1 PGREQRPHRRQSP
14 GRQHRPAG
22 SQRNAEFGP
31 GRAGRVPAALAAA
44 PPAPAAA
51 VGLGADDVA
60 CQLESP
66 KSQQF
71 TWTGQAGAA
80 IECRIS
86 DPLVPDHKG
95 GAQQAS
101 VRRVDLLFERIR
113 QRPSLGVVQQN
124 GLDHRLEQRRPLASE
139 RHPSEPAAT
148 PQIFADVRYQTAEVD
163 ELLTARKLRY
173 LPASALAE
181 KQSKAHYFNSWP
193 LASSILTCFTLM
205 VEQGNA
211 GHQVAEPVW
220 RRRGSAA
227 LLTAG
232 GSPWSSALMGGSV
245 LWPSVTRASSCSFLR
260 RRLRDSFADAWRPH
274 QCCNMP
280 AGAVVEFEDCG
291 AAHRSDRPWLGH
303 PTGQLAASLRPSNAH
318 FLTRCELRRRHPALI
333 SSLQVQPLSISDAC
347 GRWMNSRWLGF
358 SFESGAGSS
367 YFSSAGE
374 TPASACGVALA
385 SGMTALAPLARQLPL
400 FHVDSSPR
408 TFQKGSSSASS
419 CLLDSGHLDHL
430 LQNATSM
437 VRPGLKRKTPDEEDY
452 DPLID
457 GQREWDLEEKLNST
471 NYSATFVDVRDTGEG
486 FGLAELQRTASAIRY
501 CLKIKP
507 ASACGV
513 PSESFNVADVKLMVG
528 ARRPVDVMDVRT
540 QQALVMT
547 MRQWTDYY
555 TDPNRD
561 RILNVISLEFSHTKL
576 DNYVESP
583 TVVRQIDWIDR
594 AWPPYLREKQMDA
607 LNSMDTMFYPKV
619 RKYVLMSVADCYT
632 DWHVDMG
639 GTSVWYHIL
648 RGRKVFWLVP
658 PTNAIFNCLN
668 SGHCPVE
675 KCQRV
680 ELEPGNTFFIP
691 TGWMHAVYTPED
703 SLVFGGNYLH
713 SLNIKLQLRVWELE
727 EKTRVKRQ
735 FRFPLF
741 MQLHWYVLARYA
753 GCLMRRE
760 HVVPPREEGEDL
772 AAYAE
777 RMAEYGTELKNSHQP
792 GQALTQAEL
801 QGLRLLLQ
809 WLRPLPPN
817 RREVPADLPEPDRLL
832 DDIQELL
839 QEHAAD
845 TPDAACT
852 GAPVIRWPAGMLKEA
867 AGHVRQLRGG
877 ASAGGRGRKSG
888 GAARPSKLP
897 ADKFIHR
904 RVRCRLCEPCRRQD
918 CRECVF
924 CADMVKYGGH
934 GILKQCC
941 IQKQCIACSLPA
953 KAACF
958 LCRDARKFNEVEKE
972 EDNYDPDLDLFE
984 CGVCWRL
991 LHPDCVR
998 QLETADFDP
1007 AFVTAD
1013 LRSDQM
1019 PNYWCCP
1026 PTSCIARISKGLKM
1040 LLKLE
1045 SEQVETGQA
1054 GGRAGKENKTAM
1066 VGAAASAGYDSDNG
1080 ADEPSIIVGDGAT
1093 STAAATSSAST
1104 SAEVKP
1110 VIIKIT
1116 TSAAGTATVAAAPNH
1131 RASAGVRGRPA
1142 RKRRRTAKARA
1153 AFGSD
1158 EDDSDDPD
1166 FYA

>member
-1 PGREQRPHRRQSP
+1 
-14 GRQHRPAG
+14 
-22 SQRNAEFGP
+22 
-31 GRAGRVPAALAAA
+31 
-44 PPAPAAA
+44 
-51 VGLGADDVA
+51 
-60 CQLESP
+60 
-66 KSQQF
+66 
-71 TWTGQAGAA
+71 
-80 IECRIS
+80 
-86 DPLVPDHKG
+86 
-95 GAQQAS
+95 
-101 VRRVDLLFERIR
+101 
-113 QRPSLGVVQQN
+113 
-124 GLDHRLEQRRPLASE
+124 
-139 RHPSEPAAT
+139 
-148 PQIFADVRYQTAEVD
+148 
-163 ELLTARKLRY
+163 
-173 LPASALAE
+173 
-181 KQSKAHYFNSWP
+181 
-193 LASSILTCFTLM
+193 
-205 VEQGNA
+205 
-211 GHQVAEPVW
+211 
-220 RRRGSAA
+220 
-227 LLTAG
+227 
-232 GSPWSSALMGGSV
+232 
-245 LWPSVTRASSCSFLR
+245 
-260 RRLRDSFADAWRPH
+260 
-274 QCCNMP
+274 
-280 AGAVVEFEDCG
+280 
-291 AAHRSDRPWLGH
+291 
-303 PTGQLAASLRPSNAH
+303 
-318 FLTRCELRRRHPALI
+318 
-333 SSLQVQPLSISDAC
+333 
-347 GRWMNSRWLGF
+347 
-358 SFESGAGSS
+358 
-367 YFSSAGE
+367 
-374 TPASACGVALA
+374 
-385 SGMTALAPLARQLPL
+385 
-400 FHVDSSPR
+400 
-408 TFQKGSSSASS
+408 
-419 CLLDSGHLDHL
+419 
-430 LQNATSM
+430 M

-486 FGLAELQRTASAIRY
+486 FGLAELQRDGFRNPLLFKNKTGLGLR
-501 CLKIKP
+501 
-507 ASACGV
+507 V

-658 PTNAIFNCLN
+658 PTERNFQLFEQWTL
-668 SGHCPVE
+668 SGRQDATFFGDMVE

-1026 PTSCIARISKGLKM
+1026 VCHHAGKADQLHPRISKGLKM